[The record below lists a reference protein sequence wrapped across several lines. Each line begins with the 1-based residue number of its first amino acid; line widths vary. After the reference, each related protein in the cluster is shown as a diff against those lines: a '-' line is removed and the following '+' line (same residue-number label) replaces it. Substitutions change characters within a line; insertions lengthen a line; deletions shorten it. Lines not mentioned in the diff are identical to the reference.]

1 MRWYSMSVGFLQDP
15 KVEQLGEKHGPAG
28 PLVVVALFSA
38 AAIEEGGGKLK
49 RTFRTIA
56 NDAFVTRDEAE
67 AIVGSAVEIGL
78 CHEVSRDV
86 TGVELQFPAW
96 KRWQA
101 TGRKARSRQ
110 GQKEDGK
117 PHEKADVTRCHADV
131 TNGHL
136 QDKTRQDIE
145 RAGPKSPRAE
155 DKPNLS
161 EQVWSIL
168 KGGVDSLAENDHGRP
183 WPDPS
188 LGKLA
193 LAIGA
198 TEPEVALKVAR
209 EVREIVQSQD
219 RAPNITSLYEQRL
232 KGAM

>member
-28 PLVVVALFSA
+28 PLVVVDLFSA
-38 AAIEEGGGKLK
+38 AALAEGGGRLS
-49 RTFRTIA
+49 RSYRTIA
-56 NDAFVTRDEAE
+56 NNVFIDRNQAE
-67 AIVGSAVEIGL
+67 KIVISIIETGL

-86 TGVELQFPAW
+86 TGVELTFPAW

-101 TGRKARSRQ
+101 TGRQAKSRAARKATSQ
-110 GQKEDGK
+110 
-117 PHEKADVTRCHADV
+117 ADVTDGHDLSRDV
-131 TNGHL
+131 TT
-136 QDKTRQDIE
+136 DRQTDSTN
-145 RAGPKSPRAE
+145 RQGASPFSPSPGAE
-155 DKPNLS
+155 DNPNLS

-219 RAPNITSLYEQRL
+219 RAPNVTALYEQRL
-232 KGAM
+232 KGAA